1 MLIAGQTSDEFELFN
16 TNMNSGSSHACN
28 CRGSSQTV
36 AYYVKQECDN
46 VEQCPIKR
54 LQDILVLAQHQFCD
68 VFTKRP
74 GYLSCEKCQL
84 KTVLYK

>member
-1 MLIAGQTSDEFELFN
+1 MLITGQTSDEFELFN

-46 VEQCPIKR
+46 VEQCPKR
-54 LQDILVLAQHQFCD
+54 DYKIYVCWPSNNSVMFLPKDQDTSAVKN
-68 VFTKRP
+68 V
-74 GYLSCEKCQL
+74 S
-84 KTVLYK
+84 